1 MIQHRFPRLWTG
13 RFHILVILFG
23 VMLMLHSCIRYSFTG
38 ASIPS
43 DVETIYI
50 AFFPDQSQSG
60 LGDLSARLNEA
71 LTDRFINQSRL
82 TLTSDRETADA
93 ILEGSIQRYQNR
105 PFSISGDQQ
114 ASLNEIQIMV
124 QAQFR
129 YREDPDPVYSKTF
142 TGNATFNVRENPVDG
157 ENEAATLALEQ
168 IANNAFN
175 DAVSNW

>member
-1 MIQHRFPRLWTG
+1 MVFSKKSANAVMKAWMWVAVLAGLMMIPG
-13 RFHILVILFG
+13 
-23 VMLMLHSCIRYSFTG
+23 CIRYSFTG

-43 DVETIYI
+43 DVQTIYI

-82 TLTSDRETADA
+82 TLTSDQESADA
-93 ILEGSIQRYQNR
+93 ILEGSIQLYQNR

-114 ASLNEIQIMV
+114 ASQNEIQIIV

-129 YREDPDPVYSKTF
+129 YAKDAEPVYNKRF
-142 TGNATFNVRENPVDG
+142 TGSATFNVRENPVDG
-157 ENEAATLALEQ
+157 EIDAAALALEQ
-168 IANNAFN
+168 IAGNAFN

>member
-1 MIQHRFPRLWTG
+1 MSIHSFPSSNLFRI
-13 RFHILVILFG
+13 RILVGFLG
-23 VMLMLHSCIRYSFTG
+23 LMLMLPGCIRYSFTG

-50 AFFPDQSQSG
+50 GFFPDQSQSG
-60 LGDLSARLNEA
+60 LGDLSSRLNEA

-82 TLTSDRETADA
+82 TLTSDKETADA

-114 ASLNEIQIMV
+114 ASLNEIQITV
-124 QAQFR
+124 QAQFQ
-129 YREDPDPVYSKTF
+129 YREDPEPVYSKTF